1 MGRSDDLERLAERVS
16 SLERAF
22 QIITSDSPLD
32 RLDREEKKRSPV
44 EVQID
49 NIARRLA
56 DWESEYETQQV
67 ETIDVL
73 ASLTKELADSGFKTT
88 QVLPV
93 TVFLDTNRTGDV
105 IDVSRAIGEFLTS
118 IDLDLFFESG
128 EWGSWFG
135 RSFARSKKALA
146 SQGVKDTLTRA
157 ERALEIQTLH
167 IPQAQID
174 AMQADAA
181 AKLIAALGPT
191 PNAIVQIGSVLLV
204 KVDGTPIVR
213 NLTQTELSYLEHN
226 KHLYKSPKNAL
237 EELGRVS
244 GDAARF
250 TVPLAEQVQISG
262 QDIEPG
268 N

>member
-1 MGRSDDLERLAERVS
+1 MADDDLKRLAERVS
-16 SLERAF
+16 HLEREQERF
-22 QIITSDSPLD
+22 LKEREKERT
-32 RLDREEKKRSPV
+32 RDRESL
-44 EVQID
+44 QIRLSE
-49 NIARRLA
+49 IARRLD
-56 DWESEYETQQV
+56 DWARKNEEDKA

-73 ASLTKELADSGFKTT
+73 AAVTKELADSGFNIT
-88 QVLPV
+88 QLLPV
-93 TVFLDTNRTGDV
+93 TLFLDTERVDDV
-105 IDVSRAIGEFLTS
+105 IAVSDAIHEFLAS
-118 IDLDLFFESG
+118 LDLVVFDESG
-128 EWGSWFG
+128 EGGSWFG
-135 RSFARSKKALA
+135 RSFARSKKALT

-181 AKLIAALGPT
+181 AKLIGALGPT

-213 NLTQTELSYLEHN
+213 NLTQVELSYLEHN

-244 GDAARF
+244 GDTARF
-250 TVPLAEQVQISG
+250 SVPSADTNHALR
-262 QDIEPG
+262 
-268 N
+268 NRR